1 MGCFDS
7 GGSES
12 QSTSQ
17 AKTGSQTKA
26 VDEAIALYKQE
37 LGRNENVFQGDR
49 VTDFTGLQRDVLSG
63 AENFLDTFTTPQVA
77 RNPLIG
83 QATTATSSFLAGEPG
98 ARQISDDQFTD
109 FFSQTF
115 REPATR
121 RFNQET
127 LPGIAED
134 FAGPGFFGSSRSQ
147 AQTTARTDLADTLN
161 SEEAAGRFANTL
173 RNQDIDEAKAGRAQ
187 TAINQSLQVGR
198 APAVEI
204 ADNLRNAASQIQGM
218 SALFGFGQAEQ
229 TQEQMELQADIQRFA
244 EENQITDPQNL
255 AILMALM
262 DLNFSTSSSSGST
275 SGPGLGYVGASAA
288 LSSFGSTFGEGLAT
302 PKTTG

>member
-17 AKTGSQTKA
+17 GKTPSQTELLDDFIKR
-26 VDEAIALYKQE
+26 YKGE

-49 VTDFTGLQRDVLSG
+49 VTDFNPLQRDVLSG
-63 AENFLDTFTTPQVA
+63 AENFTDFFATPQTTT
-77 RNPLIG
+77 NPLIG

-115 REPATR
+115 REPATK
-121 RFNQET
+121 RFSEET

-147 AQTTARTDLADTLN
+147 AQTRARTDLADTLN
-161 SEEAAGRFANTL
+161 TQEAAGRFANTL

-198 APAVEI
+198 APAVEL
-204 ADNLRNAASQIQGM
+204 ADNIQNAASQIQGL
-218 SALFGFGQAEQ
+218 SALFGFGQTEQ

-275 SGPGLGYVGASAA
+275 SGPGLGFVAASNFAGATGTAA
-288 LSSFGSTFGEGLAT
+288 GQNLGGNLFV
-302 PKTTG
+302 